1 MPTFVYRRSA
11 YLTAVALA
19 FVSIAC
25 SDSTSPKTA
34 GPLVVERVELT
45 PATLHL
51 GRGDR
56 VQMMARAFG
65 QGGREIT
72 GDAVTFASDDEQV
85 AIIGSPDNVVGHPG
99 FLIAVGPGQTTIRAT
114 VDGVT
119 GIARIAVVVA
129 DTTLILSQFNGTPI
143 PVLVAADSVEFDG
156 QREFDE
162 VYADSGT
169 LVLSGLL
176 QERYNLT
183 VRVSQYH
190 VIRTGDTVQRELRF
204 RLNAVVDRGVVTAA
218 ADGSLSMLSEL
229 IGPDLEHSAT
239 PTADGFLIHFHEP
252 GSDSFYD
259 LTYKRVTLRE

>member
-1 MPTFVYRRSA
+1 MTNLLLRRRRA
-11 YLTAVALA
+11 ACLTAAALA
-19 FVSIAC
+19 FLAVAC
-25 SDSTSPKTA
+25 SDSTSPRTH
-34 GPLVVERVELT
+34 GLPNLERVELT
-45 PATLHL
+45 PGTLNL

-56 VQMMARAFG
+56 VQMSTRAFDRDG
-65 QGGREIT
+65 HEIVGHT
-72 GDAVTFASDDEQV
+72 VTFASDNEQV

-119 GIARIAVVVA
+119 GTARIGVVVA
-129 DTTLILSQFNGTPI
+129 DTNLTLTQFNGSPI
-143 PVLVAADSVEFDG
+143 PVLVASDSVEFDG

-190 VIRTGDTVQRELRF
+190 VFRTGDTVQRELRF
-204 RLNAVVDRGVVTAA
+204 RLNAVIDRGVVTTA

-229 IGPDLEHSAT
+229 IGPDLEHTGT
-239 PTADGFLIHFHEP
+239 PTADGFRIHFHEP
-252 GSDSFYD
+252 GTDLFYD
-259 LTYKRVTLRE
+259 LTYKRAAP